1 MQGRI
6 ADNTYYSVGVFV
18 LILNDLSK
26 HFNYQVNLSIP
37 TNSRAII

>member
-37 TNSRAII
+37 ANRRAII